1 MTHQIWEYLE
11 SECMVQPKIQEVIT
25 KLRSNL
31 LIFFYLPVPYYSFGQ
46 CALTFDQII
55 KVFEVAHK
63 KSKHCINLPILIQ
76 VCASTYPIVS
86 MYLYFL
92 VVLYI
97 QGVPLQIVPFS
108 IRGNILN
115 KTQIENLFWHQ
126 LDKNVCSFC

>member
-11 SECMVQPKIQEVIT
+11 SECMAQRRPLAQEPKCHNKIMINFT
-25 KLRSNL
+25 HFL
-31 LIFFYLPVPYYSFGQ
+31 LPVPYYSFGQ
-46 CALTFDQII
+46 CALTFDQNI
-55 KVFEVAHK
+55 EVAHK
-63 KSKHCINLPILIQ
+63 KSKHCVNLPILIQ
-76 VCASTYPIVS
+76 VLCIYLSYCI
-86 MYLYFL
+86 YLYFL